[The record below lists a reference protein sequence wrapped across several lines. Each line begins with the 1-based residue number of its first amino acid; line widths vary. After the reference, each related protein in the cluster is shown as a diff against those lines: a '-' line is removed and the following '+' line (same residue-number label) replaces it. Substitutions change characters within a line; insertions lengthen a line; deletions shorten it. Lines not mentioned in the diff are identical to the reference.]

1 MDNVINTEVVTS
13 ACKSIENIANELAS
27 KTTTYSGYVDDS
39 SSAWSSSNAATVR
52 TKVTEILNN
61 IQEIK
66 KSIESVQNRIQVFAK
81 STENIDSASFNGDV
95 AAANISGSVNS
106 GPGFTQTRL

>member
-1 MDNVINTEVVTS
+1 MNNVINTEVVTA
-13 ACKSIENIANELAS
+13 ACKSIENIANELES
-27 KTTTYSGYVDDS
+27 RTKDYKGEVEISD
-39 SSAWSSSNAATVR
+39 SAWASSNANTVR
-52 TKVTEILNN
+52 TKVTEILDN
-61 IQEIK
+61 IQKIK
-66 KSIESVQNRIQVFAK
+66 ESIESVQNRIQVFAK